1 MVPVCSLKVNERILI
16 CSGPYCFLQGSFISN
31 EHLWHTCFR
40 FCGYQGGYHSYQAC
54 YIKAGAQIEPFPTD
68 IVLRSWYGRNYVGLF
83 LFKVHCHRETGMCV
97 SGDDISQLQCWT
109 YWSPILTNPSTP
121 FHRTWKSDISVCKIY
136 KTHWIQF
143 SFNDWK
149 VGHVSNLWFPKP
161 GMFSASGASESGL
174 ISSVKMKPLSRCDP
188 RW

>member
-1 MVPVCSLKVNERILI
+1 M
-16 CSGPYCFLQGSFISN
+16 SN

-97 SGDDISQLQCWT
+97 TGDNISQLQCWT
-109 YWSPILTNPSTP
+109 SGHPFWQTLQHPFTELENRTFQYVQSTK
-121 FHRTWKSDISVCKIY
+121 HTGYNLVSMIEKNR
-136 KTHWIQF
+136 
-143 SFNDWK
+143 
-149 VGHVSNLWFPKP
+149 HVSSLWFPKP
-161 GMFSASGASESGL
+161 GMFSACGASESGL